1 MVRYEYLKNFVR
13 FSEKISKDFKCF
25 ANTSFYESAKF
36 KGKIVVKTFCERLS
50 LSWLNLE

>member
-25 ANTSFYESAKF
+25 ANTSFYESYLVQNLR
-36 KGKIVVKTFCERLS
+36 GKNSF
-50 LSWLNLE
+50 